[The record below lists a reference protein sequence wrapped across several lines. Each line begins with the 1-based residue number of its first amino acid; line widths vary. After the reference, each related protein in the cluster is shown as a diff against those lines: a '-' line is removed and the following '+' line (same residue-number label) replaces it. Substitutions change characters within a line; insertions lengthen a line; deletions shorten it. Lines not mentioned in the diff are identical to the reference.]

1 MMVATAIF
9 GVLFWII
16 FGLAQYGTA
25 WFKHLPLYSVLSAGR
40 GKDAKSELIL
50 AKLDEPISMSF
61 AEDTPLEDVLKY
73 VKQATTSATYQGIP
87 IYVDPIGLQE
97 ANKSMTSTLRNMDL
111 EGVPLRR
118 TLQLLLDQL
127 DLKYLVEDGML
138 YITAKESEKD
148 NFGPPIRER
157 SPIMQ
162 AVGKAERGELSL
174 NEMKE
179 LIEVFKT
186 REQIRELAAGGGAEG
201 QDEGQSN
208 KEKEEAKQ
216 DRESMKQLL
225 KEMRE
230 LMQVLKTE
238 RQAKTASEGK

>member
-1 MMVATAIF
+1 MMVGTAIF

-16 FGLAQYGTA
+16 FGLVQYGTA

-73 VKQATTSATYQGIP
+73 VKQATTTATYSGIP

-97 ANKSMTSTLRNMDL
+97 AEKSMTSTVRNMDL

-127 DLKYLVEDGML
+127 DLWYFVEDGML

-148 NFGPPIRER
+148 NLGPPIQEP

-174 NEMKE
+174 TEMKE
-179 LIEVFKT
+179 LVERFKT
-186 REQIRELAAGGGAEG
+186 REQIRNLARGGGGGG
-201 QDEGQSN
+201 QDEAQSN
-208 KEKEEAKQ
+208 KENEEPKQ
-216 DRESMKQLL
+216 IREKMEQLL
-225 KEMRE
+225 DEMRE
-230 LMQVLKTE
+230 LIKVLKAEKQTKNA
-238 RQAKTASEGK
+238 AKGQ